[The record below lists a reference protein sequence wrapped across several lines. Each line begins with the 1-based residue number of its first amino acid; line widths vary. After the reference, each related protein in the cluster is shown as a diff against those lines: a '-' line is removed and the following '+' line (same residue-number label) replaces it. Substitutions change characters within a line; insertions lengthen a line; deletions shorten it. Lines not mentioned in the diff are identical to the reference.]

1 MRLLLDT
8 HTFIWWSECPER
20 LPDNVAEAIGNGDV
34 DVFLSTASVWEMQI
48 KIGLGKLRLS
58 KPLKTVVEEQCAAN
72 RIEVLPVL
80 LHHLWA
86 LDQLERIHGDHFD
99 RLLVAQA
106 IVEDLVFVTRDRL
119 LERYPVNVL
128 W

>member
-8 HTFIWWSECPER
+8 HSFIWWAECQKR
-20 LPDNVAEAIGNGDV
+20 LPDSVVEAIKNSDV
-34 DVFLSTASVWEMQI
+34 DVFLSAASVWEMQI

-58 KPLKTVVEEQCAAN
+58 RPLKTVVEEQCTAN
-72 RIEVLPVL
+72 RIEVLPVHL
-80 LHHLWA
+80 PHLWA
-86 LDQLERIHGDHFD
+86 WDQLERIHGDPFD